1 MKIVLAY
8 SGGLDTSAVVA
19 RYADE
24 GHEVIAVFCDLGQPG
39 DPDLARERAD
49 KAGAVVCEIHDC
61 LDDFARDFM
70 TPALLANAK
79 YEGRYPQVSG
89 LSRPCISAVLVDAAR
104 RHGADAVAH
113 GCTGKGNDQIRFE
126 LSFRTLAPELQ
137 VLAPI
142 REWKMSR
149 PASLALLEKKG
160 IGTTATHRNP
170 YSVDES
176 VWGRTCEAGDLED
189 PWKTPPPAAFTWTT
203 DPLQAPREGAT
214 AVVGFHDGL
223 PVSIDGREASF
234 LEVLRALND
243 LGCRYGYGRIDMIEN
258 RRVGI
263 KSREV
268 YEVPGALALIEA
280 HRHLEDLCLEREVLH
295 EKARWEIRWS
305 ELVYDG
311 NWFSPLRES
320 FDVLF
325 AHCNQGVDGE
335 VRLLF
340 TPGQCTVEGRR
351 SPNALYDDD
360 LVTYGDNDQF
370 PHDSA
375 PGFIR
380 LWGLSAEEWYKVQRA
395 RGKR

>member
-24 GHEVIAVFCDLGQPG
+24 GHQVVGVLCDIGQPG
-39 DPDLARERAD
+39 DPDLARERAA
-49 KAGAVVCEIHDC
+49 KAGAVECEVIDC
-61 LDDFARDFM
+61 LDTFTRDFM
-70 TPALLANAK
+70 TPALLANAR
-79 YEGRYPQVSG
+79 YEGRYPLVSG

-126 LSFRTLAPELQ
+126 LSIRTLAPELQ

-142 REWKMSR
+142 RDWKMSR
-149 PASLALLEKKG
+149 PTSLSLLEKKG
-160 IGTTATHRNP
+160 ISTEATRQNP

-189 PWKTPPPAAFTWTT
+189 PWQTPRPEAFTWTT
-203 DPLQAPREGAT
+203 DPLRAPREP
-214 AVVGFHDGL
+214 AVVTVGFRNGL
-223 PVSIDGREASF
+223 PVSLDGRESSF
-234 LEVLRALND
+234 LDILRALND
-243 LGCRYGYGRIDMIEN
+243 AGSRYGWGRIDMIEN

-280 HRHLEDLCLEREVLH
+280 HRHLEDLCIEREVLH
-295 EKARWEIRWS
+295 EKARWEIRWA

-311 NWFSPLRES
+311 LWFSPLREAY
-320 FDVLF
+320 DLLF

-335 VRLLF
+335 VRLRF

-360 LVTYGDNDQF
+360 LITYGDNDQF
-370 PHDSA
+370 PHDAA

-380 LWGLSAEEWYKVQRA
+380 LWGLSAEEWSKVHPPGA
-395 RGKR
+395 KR

>member
-19 RYADE
+19 RYSDE
-24 GHEVIAVFCDLGQPG
+24 GHQVVAVFCDLGQPG
-39 DPDLARERAD
+39 DPDLARERAA
-49 KAGAVVCEIHDC
+49 KAGAVECEKVDC
-61 LDDFARDFM
+61 LEVFARDYM

-79 YEGRYPQVSG
+79 YEGRYALVSG

-126 LSFRTLAPELQ
+126 LSLRTLAPDLK

-142 REWKMSR
+142 RDWKMSR
-149 PASLALLEKKG
+149 PASLSLLGGKG
-160 IGTTATHRNP
+160 ISTEVTAQSL

-189 PWKTPPPAAFTWTT
+189 PWRTPPARAFTWTT
-203 DPLQAPREGAT
+203 DPLQAPRDPAEV
-214 AVVGFHDGL
+214 VVGFRSGL
-223 PVSIDGREASF
+223 PASIDGREASF
-234 LEVLRALND
+234 LEILRELNE
-243 LGCRYGYGRIDMIEN
+243 LGSRYGYGRVDMIEN
-258 RRVGI
+258 RRMGI

-268 YEVPGALALIEA
+268 YETPGALALIEA

-295 EKARWEIRWS
+295 EKARWEIRWA

-311 NWFSPLRES
+311 LWFSPLREA

-325 AHCNQGVDGE
+325 THCNQRVDGD

-340 TPGQCTVEGRR
+340 TPGQCTVVGRR
-351 SPNALYDDD
+351 SPNAIYDDD

-370 PHDSA
+370 PHEAA
-375 PGFIR
+375 PGFIQI
-380 LWGLSAEEWYKVQRA
+380 WGLSSVEWSKVHRI
-395 RGKR
+395 GVKR